1 MIMKVRQK
9 RCNTAIIKLYNALR
23 KITLNKN
30 VFITLNGPEKKVI
43 MFLAFH
49 TLMFSNTGSEILGLM
64 PEWDFSLLTN
74 PDMVV
79 S

>member
-9 RCNTAIIKLYNALR
+9 RCNTAIIKLYNALH

-30 VFITLNGPEKKVI
+30 VHHVFITLNGPEKKVI

-49 TLMFSNTGSEILGLM
+49 TLMFSNTGSVILGLM
-64 PEWDFSLLTN
+64 PE
-74 PDMVV
+74 
-79 S
+79 